1 MYVTCII
8 IQLFP
13 VKGKLYQNIYFWCIS
28 LEVYRSMTNKEPTLS
43 NNNDTNYKLFK
54 NYNRK
59 QLRKNK

>member
-43 NNNDTNYKLFK
+43 NNNDTNYKLFE
-54 NYNRK
+54 N
-59 QLRKNK
+59 